1 MKSSCPAKRQA
12 RNIFLEA
19 ADRIADGDQP
29 FPAQILL
36 TADVVVNIA
45 AAIHGHGVDGE
56 ITAQDIFAQCISIP
70 DRIRPV
76 AVLAIGFAAE
86 SRDFKG
92 LAGND
97 DDDDAKGFAVDL
109 DGVPVL
115 FGGDGPDIIRPGRGG
130 DIIVVRFFS
139 HKQVAHG
146 TADDIGFKACIL

>member
-1 MKSSCPAKRQA
+1 M
-12 RNIFLEA
+12 
-19 ADRIADGDQP
+19 
-29 FPAQILL
+29 
-36 TADVVVNIA
+36 
-45 AAIHGHGVDGE
+45 
-56 ITAQDIFAQCISIP
+56 
-70 DRIRPV
+70 
-76 AVLAIGFAAE
+76 AVLAIGFAAK

-97 DDDDAKGFAVDL
+97 DDDDAKGFAVNL

-139 HKQVAHG
+139 HEQVAHG